1 MKPTNP
7 QIQQAI
13 TDSLY
18 IQSLTLENL
27 LDDVILRLSN
37 GDTRTFLS
45 DYSDYSLEAAR
56 MAFKDELLGALKG
69 MKSVVK
75 KRNIYFLRDNL

>member
-45 DYSDYSLEAAR
+45 DYSDYSLEDGR
-56 MAFKDELLGALKG
+56 MAFKAELLGVLKG
-69 MKSVVK
+69 MKNIVK
-75 KRNIYFLRDNL
+75 KRNIYYLRENL

>member
-1 MKPTNP
+1 MKPTNQ
-7 QIQQAI
+7 QIQQTI

-18 IQSLTLENL
+18 VQPLTLENL

-37 GDTRTFLS
+37 DDKRTFLS
-45 DYSDYSLEAAR
+45 DYSDYSLEDGR
-56 MAFKDELLGALKG
+56 MAFKVELLGALKG

-75 KRNIYFLRDNL
+75 KRKIYYLRDNL